1 MVISEIKKEHGVI
14 VFSFNDMDGKTVSIN
29 VLDGTITS
37 YTGRSISSMPK
48 GLNAALSEYAL
59 TKNSV
64 VGGRLKTLISR
75 YVSSRNS
82 TYLKILDVYFSNF
95 DVLDLIYTSVDD
107 IPTTL
112 PKGFI
117 KYLKDNNT
125 KANKKNLARFSLEVR
140 IKNWSEENQE
150 LYKLMREKARYY
162 DDLLE
167 LDDDKI
173 FVLLKILKTHMKIFS
188 WTPQQDMHNYFS
200 LIFDSDYDKNKYK
213 WWEVADTN
221 RGFLWNYDNFKN
233 ILNAERN
240 KKVMEWQ
247 SNFKEIEQL
256 SNDILTIIV
265 PTTQEQFTDEGR
277 QQNNCVGSYYHDSM
291 SVHNNIIYFI
301 RKKNRPNKSYITNRY
316 AVRGNWLSNLS
327 TVESRAVNNSN
338 YLDENVTDLI
348 KEIDIMITKIIDDKH
363 LS

>member
-188 WTPQQDMHNYFS
+188 WTPQQDMHDYFS

-213 WWEVADTN
+213 W
-221 RGFLWNYDNFKN
+221 
-233 ILNAERN
+233 
-240 KKVMEWQ
+240 
-247 SNFKEIEQL
+247 
-256 SNDILTIIV
+256 
-265 PTTQEQFTDEGR
+265 
-277 QQNNCVGSYYHDSM
+277 
-291 SVHNNIIYFI
+291 
-301 RKKNRPNKSYITNRY
+301 
-316 AVRGNWLSNLS
+316 
-327 TVESRAVNNSN
+327 
-338 YLDENVTDLI
+338 
-348 KEIDIMITKIIDDKH
+348 
-363 LS
+363 

>member
-1 MVISEIKKEHGVI
+1 
-14 VFSFNDMDGKTVSIN
+14 
-29 VLDGTITS
+29 
-37 YTGRSISSMPK
+37 
-48 GLNAALSEYAL
+48 
-59 TKNSV
+59 
-64 VGGRLKTLISR
+64 
-75 YVSSRNS
+75 
-82 TYLKILDVYFSNF
+82 
-95 DVLDLIYTSVDD
+95 
-107 IPTTL
+107 
-112 PKGFI
+112 
-117 KYLKDNNT
+117 
-125 KANKKNLARFSLEVR
+125 
-140 IKNWSEENQE
+140 
-150 LYKLMREKARYY
+150 MREKARYY

-188 WTPQQDMHNYFS
+188 WTPQQDMHDYFS

-338 YLDENVTDLI
+338 YLDENVTEN
-348 KEIDIMITKIIDDKH
+348 EIEN
-363 LS
+363 SNNE

>member
-1 MVISEIKKEHGVI
+1 MVISGIKKEHGVVI
-14 VFSFNDMDGKTVSIN
+14 FSFSDMDGKTVSIN

-37 YTGRSISSMPK
+37 YTGRSICSVPK
-48 GLNAALSEYAL
+48 GLNAALVEYSHTTDRA
-59 TKNSV
+59 
-64 VGGRLKTLISR
+64 VGDRLKTIISR
-75 YVSSRNS
+75 YVNSRNS
-82 TYLKILDVYFSNF
+82 TYLKILDVYFSNL
-95 DVLDLIYTSVDD
+95 DVLDLEYTSLDD
-107 IPTTL
+107 IPTSL

-117 KYLKDNNT
+117 KFLKDNSL
-125 KANKKNLARFSLEVR
+125 KAHKKNLARFNLEVR

-162 DDLLE
+162 DDLPE

-173 FVLLKILKTHMKIFS
+173 FTLLKILKTHMKIFS
-188 WTPQQDMHNYFS
+188 WSPQQDMHDYLS
-200 LIFDSDYDKNKYK
+200 LIFDCNYDRNKYK

-247 SNFKEIEQL
+247 SNFKKIEQL
-256 SNDILTIIV
+256 SNDVLTIIV

-301 RKKNRPNKSYITNRY
+301 RKKNRPNKSYVTNRY
-316 AVRGNWLSNLS
+316 SVRGNWLHNLT
-327 TVESRAVNNSN
+327 TVESRAVNNSD
-338 YLDENVTDLI
+338 YSDENVTNLI
-348 KEIDIMITKIIDDKH
+348 KEIDIAITKIIDENH

>member
-1 MVISEIKKEHGVI
+1 MVISEIKKEHGIVI
-14 VFSFNDMDGKTVSIN
+14 FSFSDMDDKTISIN

-48 GLNAALSEYAL
+48 GLSGAL
-59 TKNSV
+59 TEYSATKNRV
-64 VGGRLKTLISR
+64 VGDRLKTIISR

-82 TYLKILDVYFSNF
+82 TYLKILDVYFSNL
-95 DVLDLIYTSVDD
+95 DVLDLIYTSLDD
-107 IPTTL
+107 IPTTI

-125 KANKKNLARFSLEVR
+125 KANKKNLARFNLEVR
-140 IKNWSEENQE
+140 TKNWSEEYQE

-162 DDLLE
+162 DSLLE
-167 LDDDKI
+167 LDDDKTFI
-173 FVLLKILKTHMKIFS
+173 LLKILKTHMKIFS
-188 WTPQQDMHNYFS
+188 WTPQQDMHDYFS
-200 LIFDSDYDKNKYK
+200 LIFDCDYDKNKYK

-247 SNFKEIEQL
+247 SNFKSIEQL

-301 RKKNRPNKSYITNRY
+301 RKKNRPNKSYVTNRY
-316 AVRGNWLSNLS
+316 CVRDAWLDNKT
-327 TVESRAVNNSN
+327 TVETRAVNNST
-338 YLDENVTDLI
+338 YDDENVTDLI
-348 KEIDIMITKIIDDKH
+348 KEIDKAITNIINEKH